1 MNVGEVWEVDFPFE
15 DDPTQLKRR
24 PCIIMNVDILE
35 ALSIKVTHHDSRDDY
50 DIPIF
55 KWKEANLLEPS
66 YARVSK
72 IVVFPKESF
81 IRKFGRIHETDFRN
95 ISKAFDEYHSKE

>member
-15 DDPTQLKRR
+15 DDPTQSKRR
-24 PCIIMNVDILE
+24 PCIIMNAGIVG
-35 ALSIKVTHHDSRDDY
+35 ALSIKVTKHQSRDEFDV
-50 DIPIF
+50 PIF

-72 IVVFPKESF
+72 IMVFPKKAF
-81 IRKFGRIHETDFRN
+81 IRKFGIIQDSDFKN
-95 ISKAFDEYHSKE
+95 ISKAFIEYHSK

>member
-15 DDPTQLKRR
+15 DDPTQSKRR
-24 PCIIMNVDILE
+24 PCIIMNVDIVE
-35 ALSIKVTHHDSRDDY
+35 ALSIKVTRHQSRDDY
-50 DIPIF
+50 DVPIF

-72 IVVFPKESF
+72 IMVFPKEAF
-81 IRKFGRIHETDFRN
+81 IRKFGKIQDSDFKN
-95 ISKAFDEYHSKE
+95 VSKAFIEYNS

>member
-15 DDPTQLKRR
+15 DDPNQSKRR
-24 PCIIMNVDILE
+24 PCLIMNVDVIE
-35 ALSIKVTHHDSRDDY
+35 ALSIKVTTHESRDDY

-55 KWKEANLLEPS
+55 KWKDANLLEPS

-72 IVVFPKESF
+72 IMVFPKSAF
-81 IRKFGRIHETDFRN
+81 IRKFGEINNSDFKN
-95 ISKAFDEYHSKE
+95 ILKAFEEYHYK